1 MNTLEKLAKKAEKGN
16 YLPEG
21 ILAGGLSGAAVAAL
35 MRGVGRGQSKK
46 LLQKVLPKQPKN
58 FKEYRAQIK
67 SFRDA
72 NKGKALKDTVKK
84 MERAARLGRT
94 KPIDGAVIGGAL
106 GGLSGSLKK
115 KD

>member
-46 LLQKVLPKQPKN
+46 LLQKVH
-58 FKEYRAQIK
+58 Y
-67 SFRDA
+67 
-72 NKGKALKDTVKK
+72 
-84 MERAARLGRT
+84 
-94 KPIDGAVIGGAL
+94 
-106 GGLSGSLKK
+106 
-115 KD
+115 